1 MSLPWNKSVRL
12 RVGPHGAAATLER
25 TWPRRAAMASA
36 HRARADADA
45 TAGTDGSAFG
55 LELGAIEP
63 VLRELERAAPLRGA
77 GLNVELSDS
86 VVHLDVIEGDFAGQ
100 SDPQLRAIAAACVA
114 ELLGDD
120 ADVYELRWQLQPDD
134 RHLLICAIARAH
146 LSALARDAARLSLR
160 LTSVQPDFVV
170 QWNRYA
176 GTLTS
181 GASVFAVT
189 SGTALAIACVVDGII
204 SAISVAACADG
215 AASWHEPVGT
225 PSTEAED
232 DRALA
237 AEQLDSNVGR
247 LLLGFGLNG
256 HARSGFSPTHP
267 SPLDTVGDV
276 DTRVDRLLA
285 SIGQDPSAQTAFMLV
300 APDALAPTASRR
312 WTVLGRDGVV
322 S

>member
-1 MSLPWNKSVRL
+1 MSLPWNRSVRL

-36 HRARADADA
+36 HRARADAEIA
-45 TAGTDGSAFG
+45 AGTDGSAFG

-77 GLNVELSDS
+77 RLNVELSDS
-86 VVHLDVIEGDFAGQ
+86 VVHLDVVEGDFAGQ

-120 ADVYELRWQLQPDD
+120 ADAYELRWQLQPDD

-146 LSALARDAARLSLR
+146 LSALAQDAATLGLL

-170 QWNRYA
+170 QWNRHA

-181 GASVFAVT
+181 GTSVFAVT
-189 SGTALAIACVVDGII
+189 SGTALAIAWVVDGII
-204 SAISVAACADG
+204 SAISVAACAN
-215 AASWHEPVGT
+215 AASDDEPVDAS
-225 PSTEAED
+225 STGAED
-232 DRALA
+232 DPALA

-247 LLLGFGLNG
+247 LLLGLGLHG

-267 SPLDTVGDV
+267 SPLDAVDDL
-276 DTRVDRLLA
+276 DTRADRLLA
-285 SIGQDPSAQTAFMLV
+285 SIGQEPNAQTAFMLV
-300 APDALAPTASRR
+300 APDASVPAASRR
-312 WTVLGRDGVV
+312 WTVLGRDGAG

>member
-36 HRARADADA
+36 HRARADDGIAA
-45 TAGTDGSAFG
+45 STDGSAFG

-77 GLNVELSDS
+77 RLNVELSDS
-86 VVHLDVIEGDFAGQ
+86 VVHLDVIKGDFAGQ

-114 ELLGDD
+114 ELLGED
-120 ADVYELRWQLQPDD
+120 ADAYELRWQLQPDD

-146 LSALARDAARLSLR
+146 LSALAQEAATLGLR
-160 LTSVQPDFVV
+160 LTSVQPDFVR
-170 QWNRYA
+170 QWNRHA
-176 GTLTS
+176 GTLSS
-181 GASVFAVT
+181 GTSVFAVT
-189 SGTALAIACVVDGII
+189 SGAALAIAWVVDGII
-204 SAISVAACADG
+204 SAISVAACAD
-215 AASWHEPVGT
+215 AAVSWDEPVDAS
-225 PSTEAED
+225 STGAED

-237 AEQLDSNVGR
+237 AEQLDSKVGR
-247 LLLGFGLNG
+247 LLLGLGLNG

-267 SPLDTVGDV
+267 SPLDAVGDL

-285 SIGQDPSAQTAFMLV
+285 SIGQEPNAQTTFMLV
-300 APDALAPTASRR
+300 APDASAPAASRR
-312 WTVLGRDGVV
+312 WTVLGRDGVA